1 MSFLAYR
8 PAGPNAPLL
17 SDWTPVSIADQFA
30 GGGFDAQVFAKDG
43 KAVIAFRGTDFPE
56 SLVAVPGGFED
67 FWYGK
72 IDGADSSYAQQIMR
86 AILVVARERIAQLA
100 SAYAGELN

>member
-1 MSFLAYR
+1 
-8 PAGPNAPLL
+8 
-17 SDWTPVSIADQFA
+17 
-30 GGGFDAQVFAKDG
+30 
-43 KAVIAFRGTDFPE
+43 
-56 SLVAVPGGFED
+56 LVAVPGGFED